1 MMILCLS
8 DLELLAKFIQEV
20 EKTHTQPDEKQV
32 LSKLNIMYNKRKAL
46 EKQNN
51 PEDKETSDS
60 GWNVARSLT
69 KGLATGLS
77 SLLTDSNNR

>member
-1 MMILCLS
+1 
-8 DLELLAKFIQEV
+8 
-20 EKTHTQPDEKQV
+20 
-32 LSKLNIMYNKRKAL
+32 MYNKRKAL